1 MVSGRRRS
9 PLGAL
14 WFGKRPVFQHRTR
27 PSVVQK
33 AMIEFNLGAENPTDL
48 PKRAVRAL
56 TEKMTVLPDTGRV
69 KNADDLFLVVSESGS
84 EYLVDTREG
93 RCDCPDA
100 EYNLEPEERCKHER
114 RVAYATGS
122 EPIPLWADQ
131 SAIDPQLG
139 DHTEAVLSGAVPP
152 AFPEL
157 LLVGHTPSGET
168 LRTDGGAR
176 GHRDDT
182 DACPNGD
189 PDCDGPESDDLPC
202 FACFEVDQ

>member
-1 MVSGRRRS
+1 MVEGTRPSGRCGSENARR
-9 PLGAL
+9 LG
-14 WFGKRPVFQHRTR
+14 RRTR

-33 AMIEFNLGAENPTDL
+33 AMSKYNFRGQNPTDL

-100 EYNLEPEERCKHER
+100 EYNLEAGERCKHER

-122 EPIPLWADQ
+122 ESIPLWVNQ

-139 DHTEAVLSGAVPP
+139 DHTDAVLNGAAP
-152 AFPEL
+152 APFSKLHPAES
-157 LLVGHTPSGET
+157 TPADGT
-168 LRTDGGAR
+168 LRADGGPTAQSD
-176 GHRDDT
+176 GT

-189 PDCDGPESDDLPC
+189 TRCDGPEGDDLPC